1 MSVNRIEIEDNGT
14 ETRQPKNDLEC
25 QNSNKT
31 TKQQGDAL
39 SSWHYISW
47 IFGIILTLGTM
58 SIITLSTS
66 KNILIEPEYWYES
79 VILIPTFGW
88 IPLFVTVLI
97 LQLEFW
103 SNITYTKSISTWI
116 YMFVIGVLT
125 YNFALLNYL
134 YL

>member
-47 IFGIILTLGTM
+47 IFGIILPLGTM

-79 VILIPTFGW
+79 VILIPTTTSSGPVGF
-88 IPLFVTVLI
+88 LYI
-97 LQLEFW
+97 L
-103 SNITYTKSISTWI
+103 SVPDPS
-116 YMFVIGVLT
+116 G
-125 YNFALLNYL
+125 NYL
-134 YL
+134 VYANLALTIIMYIKNTIL